1 MKHSNN
7 HTFTSDKLTDKIIA
21 KMDRLK
27 INKSQVI
34 RNCLENYYFKEI
46 IPIERRIR
54 RKAKNGNC
62 PF

>member
-21 KMDRLK
+21 KMIKLK
-27 INKSQVI
+27 INRSQVI
-34 RNCLENYYFKEI
+34 RNCLKEFYFKEI
-46 IPIERRIR
+46 QPSEKRIR
-54 RKAKNGNC
+54 HQAKRKGC

>member
-21 KMDRLK
+21 KMNKLK
-27 INKSQVI
+27 INKSIVI
-34 RNCLENYYFKEI
+34 RDMLKYYYFKEI
-46 IPIERRIR
+46 RPMELRLKHQSK
-54 RKAKNGNC
+54 RKDC

>member
-7 HTFTSDKLTDKIIA
+7 HTFTSDKLTDKILS

-27 INKSQVI
+27 INRSMVI
-34 RNCLENYYFKEI
+34 RNLLKSYYFKEI
-46 IPIERRIR
+46 RPLELINRHES
-54 RKAKNGNC
+54 KHKDC

>member
-46 IPIERRIR
+46 RPMELRLKHQSK
-54 RKAKNGNC
+54 RKDC